1 MHQACISYKFYK
13 IYKKKIDV
21 KAVKIK
27 YKMKEGVNQKNTER
41 KKSNVTNMSCKS
53 GCIFTGISML

>member
-27 YKMKEGVNQKNTER
+27 FKMKEGVNQKNTER
-41 KKSNVTNMSCKS
+41 KKE
-53 GCIFTGISML
+53 

>member
-1 MHQACISYKFYK
+1 MHRACISYKFYK

-27 YKMKEGVNQKNTER
+27 FKMKGVNQKNTER
-41 KKSNVTNMSCKS
+41 KKE
-53 GCIFTGISML
+53 